1 MARLI
6 ELFISFC
13 RCDLEYKRGR
23 IRRGEILGNYRRQA
37 QRGPVGVGA
46 VSQRSIPMVN
56 QSLLQMRTATTE
68 SVFVVRAD
76 KKLSALVE
84 LERVGRESLRFPNVE

>member
-1 MARLI
+1 
-6 ELFISFC
+6 
-13 RCDLEYKRGR
+13 
-23 IRRGEILGNYRRQA
+23 
-37 QRGPVGVGA
+37 
-46 VSQRSIPMVN
+46 MVN
-56 QSLLQMRTATTE
+56 QSLSQMRTATTE